1 MSNKSNVLV
10 DLSALLK
17 IPNKTLDELTDKV
30 NLCIGSAIH
39 DGICAKEE
47 AIQINIGIGTLSI
60 NLTDMQCKFT
70 PSKDLKNTIKT
81 CLNTKIDPLMLELEQ
96 SLAEKLISVCEE
108 AI

>member
-39 DGICAKEE
+39 DGIWAKEE

>member
-10 DLSALLK
+10 DLSTLLK
-17 IPNKTLDELTDKV
+17 IPNRTLEELTNKV

-39 DGICAKEE
+39 DGLTAKEE
-47 AIQINIGIGTLSI
+47 TIQLNIGIGTLSI

-70 PSKDLKNTIKT
+70 PSKDLKATIKT
-81 CLNTKIDPLMLELEQ
+81 CISTKVDPLMLELEQ